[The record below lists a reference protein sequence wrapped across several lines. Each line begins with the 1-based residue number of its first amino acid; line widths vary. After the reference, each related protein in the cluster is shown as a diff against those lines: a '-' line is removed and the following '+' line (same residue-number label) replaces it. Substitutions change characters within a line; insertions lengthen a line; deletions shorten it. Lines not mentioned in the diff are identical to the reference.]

1 MASETAPATES
12 APPHSNGQDARTL
25 APLALAAL
33 GVVYGDI
40 GTSPLY
46 ALRECFAAA
55 HGVPPTVP
63 NVLGV
68 LSLFFWALTLVIVVK
83 YLTFIMRADNHGEG
97 GILALLALLRGDR
110 FRRSTLVTLGIFGA
124 ALLYGDG
131 VITPAISVL
140 SAMEGLSVATPRL
153 EPFVVPLT
161 IVILAALFVVQ
172 KRGTASVGAVFG
184 PATFV
189 WFIAIAMAG
198 FPWVATHPIV
208 LEAVSPW
215 YAIRFFRDQG
225 THGFLLLGAVV
236 LCITGGEALYA
247 DMGHFGRRPIRL
259 AWYTVVMPAL
269 LLNYFGQGAMLLSVC
284 AEGPGTAACQTAVD
298 NPFYS
303 ILPES
308 LVFPMVVL
316 AAIATV
322 VASQA
327 LISGAFSLT
336 QQAVQLGFAPRV
348 QILHT
353 SATTEGQI
361 YVPVVNW
368 TLMVSCIALV
378 LATGS
383 SSKLAAA
390 YGIAV
395 TGTMSITSLLF
406 YAVARRRW
414 HWPKWKAVS
423 LVTVFLVI
431 DLAFFSSNL
440 AKFFH
445 GGWFPII
452 LALGIY
458 YLMSTWK
465 IGGIWRSREYEKT
478 RVKFEDFLTGLKFD
492 PPKRVKGT
500 AVFMTQDREGTPPAL
515 LHHLKH
521 NQVLHEQLV
530 ILTIETRAEPTV
542 PRNRRIQIVQ
552 LGHGFWRAIASY
564 GFMETPS
571 VPEIMRLAA
580 LSGLASVRGRTSFYL
595 GRETFVPTGRSN
607 LPRWRKSLFTFMA
620 RNARSPTDFYGIPPN
635 DVVELGAQIQ
645 M

>member
-1 MASETAPATES
+1 
-12 APPHSNGQDARTL
+12 
-25 APLALAAL
+25 
-33 GVVYGDI
+33 
-40 GTSPLY
+40 
-46 ALRECFAAA
+46 
-55 HGVPPTVP
+55 
-63 NVLGV
+63 
-68 LSLFFWALTLVIVVK
+68 
-83 YLTFIMRADNHGEG
+83 
-97 GILALLALLRGDR
+97 
-110 FRRSTLVTLGIFGA
+110 
-124 ALLYGDG
+124 
-131 VITPAISVL
+131 
-140 SAMEGLSVATPRL
+140 
-153 EPFVVPLT
+153 
-161 IVILAALFVVQ
+161 
-172 KRGTASVGAVFG
+172 
-184 PATFV
+184 
-189 WFIAIAMAG
+189 
-198 FPWVATHPIV
+198 
-208 LEAVSPW
+208 
-215 YAIRFFRDQG
+215 
-225 THGFLLLGAVV
+225 
-236 LCITGGEALYA
+236 
-247 DMGHFGRRPIRL
+247 
-259 AWYTVVMPAL
+259 
-269 LLNYFGQGAMLLSVC
+269 VC
-284 AEGPGTAACQTAVD
+284 AEGPGTAACQAAVE

-308 LVFPMVVL
+308 LVFPMVLL
-316 AAIATV
+316 AAVATV

-353 SATTEGQI
+353 SPTTEGQI

-395 TGTMSITSLLF
+395 TGTMAITSLLF

-414 HWPKWKAVS
+414 HWPKWKANA
-423 LVTVFLVI
+423 LVGMFLVI

-452 LALGIY
+452 LAMGIY
-458 YLMSTWK
+458 YMMSTWK

-530 ILTIETRAEPTV
+530 ILTIETRSEPTV

-595 GRETFVPTGRSN
+595 GRETFIPTGRSS

-620 RNARSPTDFYGIPPN
+620 RNARSPTDFYSIPPN